1 MNNPLFS
8 VLIANYNNG
17 KYLMGAINSVRK
29 QNYSNWEII
38 IVDDGSSDNSDELY
52 KTLEHDKHIF
62 VFKNESNKGIAFTK
76 RRTIEEAHGKYLAFL
91 DPDDELMPNALSDHA
106 LVYAKNE
113 SVSIIFS
120 RHYLCD
126 EKLNIISISRLL
138 SLNENE
144 CYFTHKDFRAEH
156 LVSINKEFY
165 YKSCGIDTI
174 YKLAV
179 DTNINF
185 IMEEVGNLYCL
196 DTICYKYRYNL
207 KNQAT
212 SNYARHMFWN
222 MLVQYDTCKRRGI
235 NVEAQISEWFED
247 TITFMS
253 KKQVFDKEM
262 EVRNSIAYKIG
273 NALLKPIKLIKSI
286 IKK

>member
-1 MNNPLFS
+1 
-8 VLIANYNNG
+8 
-17 KYLMGAINSVRK
+17 MGAINSVRK